1 MRLVDLTLPIEFSGD
16 GPRREDYFIPLAVQG
31 RSFKALC
38 HRFAFDGMSGTYLD
52 YPGHAVETDDGDHA
66 GVCPLERLFMLPTT
80 VIHLDRDP
88 ADRVVTAAELEGAGV
103 EVRGEA
109 LIIHALGAKRSSDFT
124 ETTIP
129 YFGPDAVEWIASH
142 DIRLFASDIYEN
154 RADLQGIFTEL
165 FARGVSCVCQPVN
178 LDRLHETYPR
188 CCVIPARMEG
198 AVQLPCR
205 FFVVEGAA

>member
-1 MRLVDLTLPIEFSGD
+1 MRLVDLTLPIAFD
-16 GPRREDYFIPLAVQG
+16 TDDARREDYFLPLAIQG
-31 RSFKALC
+31 RAYRALC

-52 YPGHAVETDDGDHA
+52 YPGHVAETDDGDHA

-109 LIIHALGAKRSSDFT
+109 LIVHALGAKRFSDFNL
-124 ETTIP
+124 ETIP
-129 YFGPDAVEWIASH
+129 YFGPDAIQWIVRH
-142 DIRLFASDIYEN
+142 DLRLFASDIYEN
-154 RADLQGIFTEL
+154 RHDLQGIFTEL
-165 FARGVSCVCQPVN
+165 FVRGISCVCLPV
-178 LDRLHETYPR
+178 DLHEIRETHPR
-188 CCVIPARMEG
+188 CCAVPARMEG

-205 FFVVEGAA
+205 FFVVEGEA